1 MFKLVHEFGVEERD
15 NAHQGD
21 NWAKEDQYVFITEL
35 QNRVDV
41 RVWAG
46 SSRGR
51 LGQHNLLG
59 QKNIYIYI
67 TVLTIF
73 IFHSVWSVTLVSIR
87 KLTQFDGSV
96 FHERQEVSMKIV
108 G

>member
-21 NWAKEDQYVFITEL
+21 NWAKEDRYVFITEL

-59 QKNIYIYI
+59 QKNIYIYNCSHHLHLPFSLVRDTGQHQKI
-67 TVLTIF
+67 D
-73 IFHSVWSVTLVSIR
+73 SV
-87 KLTQFDGSV
+87 
-96 FHERQEVSMKIV
+96 
-108 G
+108 